1 MNVLLL
7 GSGGR
12 ESAIA
17 WKLSQSSLLNK
28 LFIAPGNAG
37 TNDFGE
43 NVELNPLLFETV
55 GLFVIQENIDML
67 VVGPEE
73 PLVLGIVDYFK
84 ATPALKHVAI
94 IGPDKA
100 GAMLE
105 GSKDFAKV
113 FMQKYGIPTAAYKT
127 FVPGEEQEADL
138 FIDTLNAP
146 FVLKADGLAAGKGV
160 LILDD
165 ASLAKAALREILGG
179 KFGKAGAK
187 LVIEEFISGV
197 EVSIFVLTDG
207 KNYILLPEAKDY
219 KRIGEQDKG
228 LNTGG
233 MGAISPVSF
242 LSPDLMVTIE
252 KAIIKPTI
260 AGLQQEGITY
270 KGFIFLGLMINDGK
284 PFVIEY
290 NCRMGDPETEVV
302 MPRLKNDL
310 LTLFQAVANEDLGSH
325 MAWIDKQF
333 ASTVMVVSGGYP
345 EAYEKNLAIAGLNE
359 TFEGLVF
366 HAGTRRNPEN
376 DEVLTSGGRVLAFTG
391 LGSSLQEA
399 LSVSYND
406 IKKICFDK
414 MYFRKDI
421 GKDLM

>member
-12 ESAIA
+12 ENAIA

-37 TNDFGE
+37 TSDFGE

-84 ATPALKHVAI
+84 ATPALNHVAL

-165 ASLAKAALREILGG
+165 VSLAKAALREILGG

-187 LVIEEFISGV
+187 LVIEEFLSGV

-252 KAIIKPTI
+252 KVIIKPTI